1 MPLKNLLLHLQNSPS
16 MQQNSFLLLTP
27 LPLITS
33 PFLPLFYLF
42 SFAYLTEAIVMSADL
57 CRADM
62 SEELLSYVVILIETV
77 FVSLCYPISEDG
89 VTAPANTPPLQHL
102 FFLHAWC

>member
-1 MPLKNLLLHLQNSPS
+1 MPLKNLLLHLHNSPA
-16 MQQNSFLLLTP
+16 MQQNPFLLLTL

-42 SFAYLTEAIVMSADL
+42 NFAYLTQAIVMSADL

-62 SEELLSYVVILIETV
+62 SAQLPSYVVILIETV
-77 FVSLCYPISEDG
+77 FASLNYPISEDS
-89 VTAPANTPPLQHL
+89 VIAQATAPPLQHL
-102 FFLHAWC
+102 FFLHLWC